1 MEEKKHLNF
10 ISSCILV
17 TYLIVLFISCN
28 NKDSDLKY
36 NKYVSTADSINGEV
50 SDTFKYNLIA
60 VEAPPFTEGIFPCN
74 DCHSDMEPNS
84 TRRQLID
91 KHDDIEAIF
100 DHDSENRWCL
110 NCHDLNYEV
119 IQCV

>member
-1 MEEKKHLNF
+1 MMEEKKHLNF

-17 TYLIVLFISCN
+17 TYFIVLFISCN

-50 SDTFKYNLIA
+50 SGTFKYNLIA
-60 VEAPPFTEGIFPCN
+60 IETPPLTEGIFQCS
-74 DCHSDMEPNS
+74 DWHSDREPNS

-91 KHDDIEAIF
+91 MHDDIEAIF

-110 NCHDLNYEV
+110 DCHDLN
-119 IQCV
+119 